1 MATVLNQSIILP
13 SDQGIFMQMSFCFNE
28 WNIESLNDRSSLLM
42 LLILPASGRHL
53 AELPASR
60 PRLAPEYGTSPRWS
74 CISPGPRQSPA
85 SCTMVKA
92 APAPALSWPR
102 PPVFTFLRPSPGGKL
117 ARIIVYKI
125 TIQLSNSG
133 MRLIRPGPL
142 LSVWVISE
150 ETPHMRKPQS
160 GASCQISGLFS
171 TLSHSIIRSINV
183 IIGVFMHRNRLTVI
197 SYHTLLPPIIMYR
210 YETGEGMFVS

>member
-1 MATVLNQSIILP
+1 MEHLQDEA
-13 SDQGIFMQMSFCFNE
+13 
-28 WNIESLNDRSSLLM
+28 
-42 LLILPASGRHL
+42 AS
-53 AELPASR
+53 
-60 PRLAPEYGTSPRWS
+60 
-74 CISPGPRQSPA
+74 
-85 SCTMVKA
+85 
-92 APAPALSWPR
+92 APAPGRARPAAPWSRQPLPRLSWPR

-133 MRLIRPGPL
+133 MRLIRLGPL

-160 GASCQISGLFS
+160 GASCQISSLFS
-171 TLSHSIIRSINV
+171 TLSRSIIRSINV

-197 SYHTLLPPIIMYR
+197 WDHTLLPPIIMYR

>member
-1 MATVLNQSIILP
+1 
-13 SDQGIFMQMSFCFNE
+13 
-28 WNIESLNDRSSLLM
+28 
-42 LLILPASGRHL
+42 
-53 AELPASR
+53 
-60 PRLAPEYGTSPRWS
+60 
-74 CISPGPRQSPA
+74 
-85 SCTMVKA
+85 MVKA
-92 APAPALSWPR
+92 APALSWPR

-133 MRLIRPGPL
+133 MRLIRLGPL

-160 GASCQISGLFS
+160 GASCQISSLFS
-171 TLSHSIIRSINV
+171 TLSRSIIRSINV

-197 SYHTLLPPIIMYR
+197 CITPCSRLLLCIDMRPGRECLSHKYLQEIIKTKYGSSPSEQLSFLHPDSACFLVFSSHQSR
-210 YETGEGMFVS
+210 ECS

>member
-1 MATVLNQSIILP
+1 MNETLNHWMTGVHCSCCWYCLRQGVTWQSSP
-13 SDQGIFMQMSFCFNE
+13 VAP
-28 WNIESLNDRSSLLM
+28 
-42 LLILPASGRHL
+42 PAGLARNMEHL
-53 AELPASR
+53 QDEAAS
-60 PRLAPEYGTSPRWS
+60 
-74 CISPGPRQSPA
+74 
-85 SCTMVKA
+85 
-92 APAPALSWPR
+92 APAPGRARPAAPWSRQPLPRLSWPR

-133 MRLIRPGPL
+133 MRLIRLGPL

-160 GASCQISGLFS
+160 GASCQISSLFS
-171 TLSHSIIRSINV
+171 TLSRSIIRSINV

-197 SYHTLLPPIIMYR
+197 WDHTLLPPIIMYR

>member
-1 MATVLNQSIILP
+1 MIQSQDWMTDGNCSCCWYCRVFAAIY
-13 SDQGIFMQMSFCFNE
+13 S
-28 WNIESLNDRSSLLM
+28 
-42 LLILPASGRHL
+42 ASGRHL
-53 AELPASR
+53 AELPSPR
-60 PRLAPEYGTSPRWS
+60 PRLSPEYGTSPRWS

-92 APAPALSWPR
+92 APALSWPR

-133 MRLIRPGPL
+133 MRLIRLGPL

-160 GASCQISGLFS
+160 GASCQISSLFS
-171 TLSHSIIRSINV
+171 TLSRSIIRSINV

-197 SYHTLLPPIIMYR
+197 CYHTLLPPIIMYR